1 MFQLQSSTFVV
12 FHKVNIIAAD
22 ISEYLT
28 WTIWTSRISWQ
39 LNEKTCIQN
48 FQLIQMF
55 FDGFKSANNL
65 CYISY
70 LNKKFSKTISQV
82 DLKLQREVEFVLINL
97 YAERKNDRK

>member
-1 MFQLQSSTFVV
+1 
-12 FHKVNIIAAD
+12 
-22 ISEYLT
+22 
-28 WTIWTSRISWQ
+28 
-39 LNEKTCIQN
+39 
-48 FQLIQMF
+48 MF